1 MHDLNKL
8 RIWVKS
14 IELTKKVYELT
25 KTLPDDEKYGLISQ
39 IRRCSVSISSNIA
52 EGAGRESVKEFKYF
66 LSIANGSSF
75 ELYTQLIIAL
85 ELDYIK
91 KKDFEIIE
99 DNIDVPD
106 VRGNSKVDQ
115 IPE

>member
-14 IELTKKVYELT
+14 IELTNKVYKLT
-25 KTLPDDEKYGLISQ
+25 KTFPDDEKFGLISQ

-85 ELDYIK
+85 ELNYIK
-91 KKDFEIIE
+91 KTDFEIIE
-99 DNIDVPD
+99 DNIDEIQKMNFNLQ
-106 VRGNSKVDQ
+106 RKLH
-115 IPE
+115 

>member
-14 IELTKKVYELT
+14 IELTKNVYELT
-25 KTLPDDEKYGLISQ
+25 KILPDDEKFGLISQ

-85 ELDYIK
+85 ELNYIK
-91 KKDFEIIE
+91 KTDFEIIK
-99 DNIDVPD
+99 DNIDEIQKMNYNLQ
-106 VRGNSKVDQ
+106 RKLH
-115 IPE
+115 

>member
-1 MHDLNKL
+1 MHDLNKVT
-8 RIWVKS
+8 IWVKS
-14 IELTKKVYELT
+14 IELRKKVYELT

-99 DNIDVPD
+99 DNIDEIQKMNYNLQ
-106 VRGNSKVDQ
+106 RKLH
-115 IPE
+115 

>member
-14 IELTKKVYELT
+14 IELTNKVYKLT
-25 KTLPDDEKYGLISQ
+25 KRFPDEEKFGLISQ

-85 ELDYIK
+85 ELNYIE
-91 KKDFEIIE
+91 KKDFEIIV
-99 DNIDVPD
+99 DNIDEIQKMNFNLQ
-106 VRGNSKVDQ
+106 RKLH
-115 IPE
+115 

>member
-14 IELTKKVYELT
+14 IELTNKVYKLT
-25 KTLPDDEKYGLISQ
+25 KTFPDDEKFGLISQ

-85 ELDYIK
+85 ELNYIK
-91 KKDFEIIE
+91 KTDFEIIE
-99 DNIDVPD
+99 DNIDEIQKM
-106 VRGNSKVDQ
+106 NYNLQQKLH
-115 IPE
+115 

>member
-99 DNIDVPD
+99 DNIDEIQKMNYNLQ
-106 VRGNSKVDQ
+106 RKLH
-115 IPE
+115 

>member
-99 DNIDVPD
+99 DNIDEIQ
-106 VRGNSKVDQ
+106 N
-115 IPE
+115 IMFTIF